1 MGMWMGM
8 GMGMGLEGWDGW
20 AKIIRVPR
28 DGDEDEDEDGDGAS
42 VGVQVGVGKG
52 GHWQRSFERGRGGG
66 LS

>member
-1 MGMWMGM
+1 
-8 GMGMGLEGWDGW
+8 MGLEGWDGW

-28 DGDEDEDEDGDGAS
+28 DGDEDEDGDGAS

-52 GHWQRSFERGRGGG
+52 GHWQRSFERGRGGV